1 MDKYLSIMLV
11 DNDPIRSAIVEE
23 YLLESG
29 YKVVQ
34 RLDSTTDLA
43 KQIEQIKPDVI
54 VVDVDSPDRDTL
66 EDVHLASKDEP
77 RPIVLFT
84 DDSNKNTMDKAIKAG
99 ISAYVV
105 DGLSKSRIKPV
116 IEVAIAR
123 FEEYQALKN
132 ELDEAKSKLA
142 DRKDIDIAKGLLQK
156 QHKMSEERAY
166 QALRKIAMDQKIT
179 IGTAARNLISIS
191 KIINS

>member
-1 MDKYLSIMLV
+1 MLV
-11 DNDPIRSAIVEE
+11 DDDPVRSAIVEQ
-23 YLLESG
+23 YLIENG
-29 YKVVQ
+29 YQVVQ

-43 KQIEQIKPDVI
+43 TQIEQIKPDVI
-54 VVDVDSPDRDTL
+54 VVDIDSPDRDTL

-84 DDSNKNTMDKAIKAG
+84 DDSNKSTMDKAIKAG

-123 FEEYQALKN
+123 FEEYQSLRT

-156 QHKMSEERAY
+156 QHNMNEDRAY

-179 IGTAARNLISIS
+179 IGAAARNLISIS

>member
-1 MDKYLSIMLV
+1 MLV

-123 FEEYQALKN
+123 F
-132 ELDEAKSKLA
+132 
-142 DRKDIDIAKGLLQK
+142 
-156 QHKMSEERAY
+156 
-166 QALRKIAMDQKIT
+166 
-179 IGTAARNLISIS
+179 
-191 KIINS
+191 